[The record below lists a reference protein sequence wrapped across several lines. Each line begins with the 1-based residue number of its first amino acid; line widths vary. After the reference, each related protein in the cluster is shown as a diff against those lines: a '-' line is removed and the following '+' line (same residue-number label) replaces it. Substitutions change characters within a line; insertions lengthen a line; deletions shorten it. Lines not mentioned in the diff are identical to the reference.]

1 MESSESPDDADEN
14 ATAPGNDGGDS
25 DAVAADATAAADSAP
40 TSDEAEAPVS
50 EVDDGDESPEADSEV
65 TLESL
70 GADLEAARAE
80 IEGLKDRA
88 LRAAA
93 EAENVRK
100 RADRRIENAH
110 KFALERFAADLLPVV
125 DSFDRAL
132 DTAEA
137 LAIENEAFGGTV
149 EGIKLSLKLMAE
161 TLGRHGIEAI
171 DPVGEPFDPTYHEA
185 MSMIEN
191 PDAEPG
197 SVLQVVQK
205 GYSLNERLVR
215 PARVLVAA
223 GTKASANS
231 GTEPPTDA

>member
-1 MESSESPDDADEN
+1 MESSEVPTGADDDAGDRESARADAQGTA
-14 ATAPGNDGGDS
+14 ATEAPAPDPAGAPGPDGEDGD
-25 DAVAADATAAADSAP
+25 DEAL
-40 TSDEAEAPVS
+40 EAEA
-50 EVDDGDESPEADSEV
+50 EV
-65 TLESL
+65 TVESL
-70 GADLEAARAE
+70 GADLDEARAE
-80 IEGLKDRA
+80 IAALTDRA

-100 RADRRIENAH
+100 RAERSIENAH

-132 DTAEA
+132 DTAEELA
-137 LAIENEAFGGTV
+137 LENDALGGTV
-149 EGIKLSLKLMAE
+149 EGIKLSLKLLAE

-171 DPVGEPFDPTYHEA
+171 DPVGEPFDPNYHEA
-185 MSMIEN
+185 MGMIEN

-205 GYSLNERLVR
+205 GYSLNGRLVR

-223 GTKASANS
+223 AVKTP
-231 GTEPPTDA
+231 TENGGEPAGPPTDA